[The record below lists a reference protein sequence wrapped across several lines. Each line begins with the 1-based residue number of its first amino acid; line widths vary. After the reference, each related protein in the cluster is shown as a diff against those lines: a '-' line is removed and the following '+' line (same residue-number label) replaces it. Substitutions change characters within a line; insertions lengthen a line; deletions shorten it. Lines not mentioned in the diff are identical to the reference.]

1 MGINNWK
8 ADRAEETSAKSQDLK
23 KSTGFENV
31 KTIIADKIQKAA
43 EALGE
48 KATNPEAHYGMAQY
62 GKQASEWLEQ
72 SADYVREFDYIQVDA
87 SIREYVGKKPGRS
100 LLIAGGVGL
109 MIGAILRRRYGG
121 GFFDEQQIG
130 KLGHDNTTRLFQ

>member
-8 ADRAEETSAKSQDLK
+8 ADKTEETSAKSQDLK

-31 KTIIADKIQKAA
+31 KTIMADKIHKAA
-43 EALGE
+43 EALSE
-48 KATNPEAHYGMAQY
+48 KTTNPDAYYGMAQY

-72 SADYVREFDYIQVDA
+72 SAEYVRQFDHNQANARV
-87 SIREYVGKKPGRS
+87 REHVGQRPGRS

-109 MIGAILRRRYGG
+109 IVGAILRRR
-121 GFFDEQQIG
+121 
-130 KLGHDNTTRLFQ
+130 

>member
-8 ADRAEETSAKSQDLK
+8 ADKAEETGPESKNLD

-48 KATNPEAHYGMAQY
+48 KTTNPDAHYGMAQY
-62 GKQASEWLEQ
+62 GKQASEWLDQ
-72 SADYVREFDYIQVDA
+72 SADYVREFDYVQA
-87 SIREYVGKKPGRS
+87 EAGIREYFGQRPGRS

-109 MIGAILRRRYGG
+109 IIGAVLRRR
-121 GFFDEQQIG
+121 
-130 KLGHDNTTRLFQ
+130 